1 MKKFGLLLVVL
12 FLMTFPIVGETLSD
26 FSKGYLSA
34 GQYNQLLAGE
44 VISNT
49 IGSRSPF
56 KLIPPGQWKGTI
68 EDSVSI
74 RRGDIAMEFLFFVP
88 FTNEVQEDPLWLLN
102 QYIQVDQMTSA
113 EFYGSRSGDL
123 SRLIY
128 SASRVDSPSTL
139 NPLPNLYFDAVPE
152 NFSMYLDLDM
162 NKIGQMVIDL
172 QGTVADDQVY
182 ISMKNTNTI
191 KYSKFQFL
199 KPENFRMH
207 MISIP
212 LDDGVLLYNAAF
224 CISPKTRFLSFVGL
238 SGPVDLALKVRV
250 EGLSEWFR
258 SRIEVE

>member
-1 MKKFGLLLVVL
+1 MKKFCILLACLI
-12 FLMTFPIVGETLSD
+12 FMAFPMMGKTLSE
-26 FSKGYLSA
+26 FSEGYLSSS
-34 GQYNQLLAGE
+34 QYNQLIAGD

-49 IGSRSPF
+49 IATRSPF
-56 KLIPPGQWKGTI
+56 ELIPPGQWKRTI
-68 EDSVSI
+68 EDSVSL

-88 FTNEVQEDPLWLLN
+88 FTHEIQEDPLWLLN
-102 QYIQVDQMTSA
+102 QYIQIDQMTSA

-123 SRLIY
+123 SQLVY
-128 SASRVDSPSTL
+128 SANRVDSPNTL
-139 NPLPNLYFDAVPE
+139 NPIPNLYFDAVPE
-152 NFSMYLDLDM
+152 DFSMYLDLDM

-172 QGTVADDQVY
+172 QGTVANDQVY

-199 KPENFRMH
+199 KPGNFRMH

-212 LDDGVLLYNAAF
+212 LEDGVLLYNAAF
-224 CISPKTRFLSFVGL
+224 CISPKTKFLSFVGL
-238 SGPVDLALKVRV
+238 SGPIDLALKVRV